1 MEDKLKSAREMFE
14 ELGYIQ
20 SVNDDKEI
28 VYNYNFEDFSIYS
41 YICFN
46 KSDEKIEMEN
56 NIIAGCDI
64 TIRKLQAINKQI
76 EELGWD
82 K

>member
-1 MEDKLKSAREMFE
+1 MSAKKMFE

-20 SVNDDKEI
+20 SANYDKEI
-28 VYNYNFEDFSIYS
+28 VYNYDFEDLSTYS

-46 KSDEKIEMEN
+46 KLDKKIEMEN
-56 NIIAGCDI
+56 NIIVGCDI
-64 TIRKLQAINKQI
+64 TIRTLQAINKQI
-76 EELGWD
+76 EELGWN

>member
-1 MEDKLKSAREMFE
+1 MSAREMFE

-20 SVNDDKEI
+20 SANYDKEI
-28 VYNYNFEDFSIYS
+28 VYNYDFEDFSTYS

-46 KSDEKIEMEN
+46 KLDKKIEMEN
-56 NIIAGCDI
+56 NIIVGCDI
-64 TIRKLQAINKQI
+64 TIRTLQAINKQI
-76 EELGWD
+76 EELGW

>member
-1 MEDKLKSAREMFE
+1 MNKTAKEIFE

-20 SVNDDKEI
+20 SNNDDKVI
-28 VYNYNFEDFSIYS
+28 VYNYDFEDFSTYS

-46 KSDEKIEMEN
+46 KINKKIEMEN
-56 NIIAGCDI
+56 NFIVGCDI
-64 TIRKLQAINKQI
+64 TIRTLQAINKQV

-82 K
+82 E

>member
-1 MEDKLKSAREMFE
+1 MEVQLKSAREMFE

-20 SVNDDKEI
+20 SINDDKEI
-28 VYNYNFEDFSIYS
+28 VYNYDFEDFSTYS

-56 NIIAGCDI
+56 NFIVGCDI
-64 TIRKLQAINKQI
+64 TIRTLQAINKQI
-76 EELGWD
+76 EELGWN